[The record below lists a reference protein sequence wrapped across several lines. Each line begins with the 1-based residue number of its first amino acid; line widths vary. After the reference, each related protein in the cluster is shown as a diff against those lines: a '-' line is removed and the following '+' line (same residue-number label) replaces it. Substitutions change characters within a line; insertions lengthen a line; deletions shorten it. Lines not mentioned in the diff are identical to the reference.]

1 MAANGADFNPPKP
14 LSMSDTLHENDLSIL
29 GQEVPLGRVD
39 RELKKLWDTDDAKTR
54 ASLMNFAIYSEKAE
68 DLARN
73 NRLLEQITST
83 HACRALLI
91 LTLPGGDPP
100 RARAWINA
108 LCRPY
113 QGKEVVCSEQLSFV
127 LEGGNAAQVQNTV
140 FAHLDSDLPL
150 AVWWQGDLTSN
161 FEERFYSEINRL
173 FIDSSAWKDPATAFA
188 KLETAYGAPTSDFEV
203 HDLSWTRSHYIRSAL
218 AGCFQSTLALSRL
231 PDVERIEITH
241 APGQRTSA
249 LLVAAWIAERL
260 AYALIEA
267 ESGVRFAKPT
277 GETVTLDLQEGPS
290 GYCIQR
296 LALVGPGMKTEVK
309 RDPSCSF
316 VRVCAHCGEHESSEM
331 LPADAETESELI
343 SGQLSRAHGTSLY
356 IEMVPLLRE
365 MLAKL

>member
-1 MAANGADFNPPKP
+1 
-14 LSMSDTLHENDLSIL
+14 MSDSLQEDDLSIL

-54 ASLMNFAIYSEKAE
+54 ASLMNFAIYSEKIE
-68 DLARN
+68 DLAKN
-73 NRLLEQITST
+73 NQLLEQITST

-91 LTLPGGDPP
+91 LTIPGGAEPK
-100 RARAWINA
+100 ARAWINA

-113 QGKEVVCSEQLSFV
+113 QGKQVVCSEQLSFV

-173 FIDSSAWKDPATAFA
+173 FIDSSAWNDPAVAFE

-203 HDLSWTRSHYIRSAL
+203 HDLSWTRSHYIRAAL
-218 AGCFQSTLALSRL
+218 AGCFQNTLALSNL
-231 PDVERIEITH
+231 PRVERIEITH

-249 LLVAAWIAERL
+249 LLVSAWIAERL
-260 AYALIEA
+260 AYELSDGDAGIQFVK
-267 ESGVRFAKPT
+267 ST
-277 GETVTLDLQEGPS
+277 GETVTLDLQVGPP

-296 LALVGPGMKTEVK
+296 LALVGPGMKAEVK
-309 RDPSCSF
+309 RDPTSSF
-316 VRVCAHCGEHESSEM
+316 VRVCSHCGEHESSEM

-365 MLAKL
+365 MLAKH